1 MKTSIKPLARILLLT
16 IAIAAAPALAGDPA
30 TTGALPTPAN
40 RIVGTWL
47 AVGQVARTTTVTT
60 APAGNSW
67 LDIAKAELGIHEDA
81 LPGQHA
87 PRILEYHK
95 TTTLKATT
103 DETPWCSSFVNW
115 VMTKAGRKGT
125 NSAAARSWLDW
136 GATLTTPVEGAVA
149 VIKKKTV
156 GSDSATGST
165 SGFHVAF
172 YISLSAT
179 HIRLLGGNQSD
190 QVKYSNFA
198 LSAYDDWR
206 RLAWAG
212 AFLIA
217 STVLTV
223 TILARILARE
233 PRRS

>member
-1 MKTSIKPLARILLLT
+1 MASLKKGDSGIEVKRLQMLLNSLLVPSPRLKEDGGFGGRT
-16 IAIAAAPALAGDPA
+16 HDAVMRFQQQRGLKVDG
-30 TTGALPTPAN
+30 
-40 RIVGTWL
+40 IVGPGTWM
-47 AVGQVARTTTVTT
+47 AVGQVARTTPLVP

-67 LDIAKAELGIHEDA
+67 LDIAKAELGIHENA
-81 LPGQHA
+81 LPGHHT

-172 YISLSAT
+172 FVSSNAT
-179 HIRLLGGNQSD
+179 HVRLLGGNQSD

-198 LSAYDDWR
+198 SSAYDVKAYRW
-206 RLAWAG
+206 
-212 AFLIA
+212 
-217 STVLTV
+217 
-223 TILARILARE
+223 
-233 PRRS
+233 PN